1 MRAELFEE
9 WQHQAHLRSGH
20 SNGDVDV
27 VPVDDVLT
35 VDDGIDD
42 GQLLQGVGRGLD
54 EGRHEAQLDAVALHE
69 GILQAKT

>member
-1 MRAELFEE
+1 MSN
-9 WQHQAHLRSGH
+9 LRRSH

-35 VDDGIDD
+35 VDDGVDD
-42 GQLLQGVGRGLD
+42 RQLLQGVGRGLD

-69 GILQAKT
+69 GILQATED